1 MIMSRA
7 KGAAKPASKK
17 ESAASKL
24 PQLEEYIKNRD
35 YSGALTLLEFNRRS
49 DEIEEEKQQH
59 LQPEDALLSAL
70 ERAVLTDDSASIPGE
85 VPVA

>member
-7 KGAAKPASKK
+7 KGTAKPAGKK
-17 ESAASKL
+17 ETASAKL

-49 DEIEEEKQQH
+49 DELEEEKKQKILMCVVDWPLCIPH
-59 LQPEDALLSAL
+59 RRLPEGALC
-70 ERAVLTDDSASIPGE
+70 I
-85 VPVA
+85 

>member
-1 MIMSRA
+1 MAPKVPGQKSEEN
-7 KGAAKPASKK
+7 KVTK
-17 ESAASKL
+17 
-24 PQLEEYIKNRD
+24 LEEYIKNRD

-59 LQPEDALLSAL
+59 LQPQDALLSAL